1 MLSRH
6 VRLGGGKGG
15 SDAGQGHVGSCRA
28 VSIICSHGAGRMRNT
43 IVEQRSPTVSWAAE
57 RAAPRAAARSVGC
70 RWAGGVLERAV
81 VASGWAQCG
90 FWHGR
95 SVPLR
100 GGVRPFEAG

>member
-28 VSIICSHGAGRMRNT
+28 VSIICSHGAGRLRNT

-81 VASGWAQCG
+81 VASGW
-90 FWHGR
+90 
-95 SVPLR
+95 P
-100 GGVRPFEAG
+100 GGHRTIVA